1 MLYFLVFDER
11 ILTSEDLSLMTN
23 ILKRIANDRA
33 KNLEIDYPA
42 INREIE
48 GKPFKFSTRNRRYF
62 ESDTPTNTITIPN
75 TIIEPLA
82 TLPYN
87 YILDIK
93 TGSIKIER
101 HIKHEFPSLVTK
113 LDKARYETNEIAIK
127 LYYILKDKD
136 KNYKLDDFLNIYF
149 ERGEITGVN

>member
-48 GKPFKFSTRNRRYF
+48 GKPFKFSTHNRRYF
-62 ESDTPTNTITIPN
+62 EPDTPTNTITIQN

-82 TLPYN
+82 TLPYR
-87 YILDIK
+87 LDIK
-93 TGSIKIER
+93 TVNIKIER
-101 HIKHEFPSLVTK
+101 HTKHDFPSLVTK
-113 LDKARYETNEIAIK
+113 LDQILYNSLRY
-127 LYYILKDKD
+127 KD
-136 KNYKLDDFLNIYF
+136 KNYKFDDFLNTYF

>member
-62 ESDTPTNTITIPN
+62 ESDIPPN

-101 HIKHEFPSLVTK
+101 HPKHEFPSLVTK
-113 LDKARYETNEIAIK
+113 LDKARYDENEIAIK
-127 LYYILKDKD
+127 LYNSLRDKD
-136 KNYKLDDFLNIYF
+136 KNYKLDDFLNTYF
-149 ERGEITGVN
+149 ERGENTGVN